1 MDNTNIEV
9 GQDQTK
15 YRKLILGIVFDF
27 IGMVSFTIPFIG
39 EFGDVV
45 WAPVSALLMMWMYK
59 GTRGKVAGALSFFE
73 EIFPITDIIPSFT
86 LMWIYTHYFAKS
98 NK

>member
-1 MDNTNIEV
+1 MEHTNIKIE
-9 GQDQTK
+9 QDQAK
-15 YRKLILGIVFDF
+15 YRKLILGIIFDL

-45 WAPVSALLMMWMYK
+45 WAPVSGLLMMWMYK
-59 GTRGKVAGALSFFE
+59 GTRGKVAGVLSFVE
-73 EIFPITDIIPSFT
+73 EIFPVTDIIPSFT

-98 NK
+98 KN